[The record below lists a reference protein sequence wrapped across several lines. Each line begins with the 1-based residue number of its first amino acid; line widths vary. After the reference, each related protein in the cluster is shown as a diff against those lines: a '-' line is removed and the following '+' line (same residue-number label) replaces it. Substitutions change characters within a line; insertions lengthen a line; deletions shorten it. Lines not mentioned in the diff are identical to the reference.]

1 MQTDFSPVVAGR
13 ERGLISRISAL
24 KSRRKPPIVSCRKTV
39 PGDRKRPEGTTGG
52 RL

>member
-1 MQTDFSPVVAGR
+1 MQTDFSRGVAGW
-13 ERGLISRISAL
+13 ERGLISKISAL

-39 PGDRKRPEGTTGG
+39 PGDRKRPEGTIGG